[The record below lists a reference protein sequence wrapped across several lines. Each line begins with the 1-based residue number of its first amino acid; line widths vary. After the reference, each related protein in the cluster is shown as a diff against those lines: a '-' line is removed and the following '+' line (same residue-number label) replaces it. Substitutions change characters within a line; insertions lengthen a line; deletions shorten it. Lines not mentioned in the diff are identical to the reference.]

1 MDPRLNGAEK
11 ALRARA
17 HEAAEAVKLAAA
29 AIDEEDATPREL
41 LTALGEA
48 GVLGVCLPE
57 EFGGTGGG
65 LIEVSLV
72 CEELGAASAG
82 VAAIVV
88 GHLMAAALVE
98 SAGTEDH
105 QRDLLPAL
113 ATGTKIATVALDG
126 GVSLLEE
133 PAVAV
138 SATSMT
144 DDLGLAGTAR
154 AVAGAVCA
162 DLFVVPAAVD
172 GGIVIG
178 TVEAGAPGLS
188 IGATEQKLGLNGSA
202 MATVELSGVVAR
214 RLGAADAGAALAA
227 TRDLARIGHAA
238 LCVGIGRAALEA
250 STAYV
255 VGSEAGLDRAQ
266 SVQWMLADMATE
278 TEAARLLTWYA
289 ASASHGHAGEL
300 REAAAMA
307 RLVAADA
314 AVAASR
320 SAVQIFGAEG
330 NRRAAGVERLYRDA
344 KAMEVHHGA
353 SESQRRVVAREL
365 LPDLFEA
372 ASRDPLRNPG

>member
-11 ALRARA
+11 ELRARA
-17 HEAAEAVKLAAA
+17 REAAKAVKVAAA
-29 AIDEEDATPREL
+29 AIDAEDATPRHL

-48 GVLGVCLPE
+48 GLLGVCLPKD
-57 EFGGTGGG
+57 FGGAGGG
-65 LIEVSLV
+65 RIEAALV

-88 GHLMAAALVE
+88 GHLMAAALLE
-98 SAGTEDH
+98 SAGTEEH
-105 QRDLLPAL
+105 KRDLLPAV
-113 ATGTKIATVALDG
+113 AVGTKIATVALDG

-138 SATSMT
+138 SATSET
-144 DDLGLAGTAR
+144 DGLGLAGTAHV
-154 AVAGAVCA
+154 VAGAVCA
-162 DLFVVPAAVD
+162 DLLVVPAVAND
-172 GGIVIG
+172 NSIVIG

-188 IGATEQKLGLNGSA
+188 IGAKDKKLGLNGSE
-202 MATVELSGVVAR
+202 MAAVELSGVVAR
-214 RLGAADAGAALAA
+214 RWGAGDAEAALAA
-227 TRDLARIGHAA
+227 ARDLARIGHAA

-289 ASASHGHAGEL
+289 ASHRHSDAGEL

-320 SAVQIFGAEG
+320 RAVQILGAEG
-330 NRRAAGVERLYRDA
+330 NRRGAGVERLYRDA

-353 SESQRRVVAREL
+353 SESQRRAVAREL

-372 ASRDPLRNPG
+372 AG